1 MLDIDPHS
9 RVAIYEQI
17 KTQIMELI
25 AVGALKPHAQL
36 PSIRALASELSL
48 NFNTVKKAF
57 GELESAGVIYTLAGR
72 GCFVADG
79 ALKSPALR
87 EKAARELRDGAQAAR
102 AAGLTAEDARAI
114 LEEVYSQTIQ
124 TERRELHDYI
134 SGPEKSL

>member
-25 AVGALKPHAQL
+25 AMGVLKPHAQL

-57 GELESAGVIYTLAGR
+57 GELESAGVIYTLA
-72 GCFVADG
+72 
-79 ALKSPALR
+79 
-87 EKAARELRDGAQAAR
+87 ARELRDGAQAAR
-102 AAGLTAEDARAI
+102 AAGLTAEEARSI
-114 LEEVYSQTIQ
+114 LEEVYTQTRADNQ
-124 TERRELHDYI
+124 KGKAGT
-134 SGPEKSL
+134 P

>member
-25 AVGALKPHAQL
+25 AMGVLKPHAQL

-57 GELESAGVIYTLAGR
+57 GELESAGEIGR
-72 GCFVADG
+72 AHV
-79 ALKSPALR
+79 
-87 EKAARELRDGAQAAR
+87 
-102 AAGLTAEDARAI
+102 
-114 LEEVYSQTIQ
+114 
-124 TERRELHDYI
+124 
-134 SGPEKSL
+134 